1 MPCTIIN
8 GREIDCR
15 DSAGGIEEVY
25 ITEWSNVATIAETSG
40 VVTSIT
46 MNSGKKFF
54 TFQLEK
60 ENGMF
65 DETEQASVENGTLF
79 YEGVLSFTTKK
90 MTAAARNAFNI
101 LAKNRLMIIFKDR
114 NGAYWLLGRYGAADK
129 VGENKT
135 STGKAFGDLNG
146 YTLTFTTK
154 EKEPAFSFTGTVPT
168 T

>member
-1 MPCTIIN
+1 MACTIIN

-15 DSAGGIEEVY
+15 DSVGGIEEVY
-25 ITEWSNVATIAETSG
+25 ITEWSNVASITESSG
-40 VVTSIT
+40 VVTSIS

-60 ENGMF
+60 ENATF
-65 DETEQASVENGTLF
+65 DETENTSVENGTLF

-114 NGAYWLLGRYGAADK
+114 NGLLWLVGRYGGADK
-129 VGENKT
+129 VGDNKA
-135 STGKAFGDLNG
+135 STGKAFGDMNG
-146 YTLTFTTK
+146 YTLTFTSK
-154 EKEPAFSFTGTVPT
+154 EKAPIFSFTGIVPT